1 MAQKGID
8 SSVERGKVAGDVGSV
23 VSPSPSV
30 PTSKRDELLSR
41 LRKRYPDKDFGD
53 DEAFYGQILDDFDD
67 GRKEL
72 DGYKEREKSFSDLF
86 ATSPHAAAFI
96 TAWRKGSDPTV
107 ELIRRF
113 GPEIKDAI
121 DNPDLQDKI
130 AEANKEYVQRVEQSK
145 ALDAE
150 YKKNI
155 ADTLSYLQG
164 EVQTGRLSEQD
175 IDDAFGLLTQIV
187 HDGIIG
193 KFSPAT
199 IDMALKALHHDAD
212 VEDADAEGEVRGRNE
227 KISEQLAR
235 GRRGD
240 GVPRL
245 SGKNNVRGR
254 SEKPQSIFDIAAG
267 AE

>member
-1 MAQKGID
+1 MGNT
-8 SSVERGKVAGDVGSV
+8 
-23 VSPSPSV
+23 VSEAPSGG

-41 LRKRYPDKDFGD
+41 LRARYPDKDFGD
-53 DEAFYGQILDDFDD
+53 DEAFYGQILEDFDT
-67 GRKEL
+67 GNKEL
-72 DGYKEREKSFSDLF
+72 SGYKDREKSFSDLF
-86 ATSPHAAAFI
+86 ASSPHAASFI
-96 TAWRKGSDPTV
+96 TAWRKGSDPAV
-107 ELIRRF
+107 ELIRHF

-121 DNPDLQDKI
+121 DNPALQEKI
-130 AEANKEYVQRVEQSK
+130 AEANKEYLARIEESK

-155 ADTLSYLQG
+155 RETLGYLQG
-164 EVQTGRLSEQD
+164 EVESGRLSEEE

-187 HDGIIG
+187 HDGIVG
-193 KFSPAT
+193 KFSPET

-227 KISEQLAR
+227 KISEQLVR

-245 SGKNNVRGR
+245 GGKNNTGGRGT
-254 SEKPQSIFDIAAG
+254 KPHSIFDIAAG